1 MAELI
6 WLPLGGDLSQGFA
19 PVIDRAAV
27 NLVYFVGLGTI
38 PGLGSKQGWTG
49 CGAFWSSRNCGSSFC
64 GLSLAAACT

>member
-27 NLVYFVGLGTI
+27 NLVYFVGLGTV
-38 PGLGSKQGWTG
+38 PRLGADKARLDVVLFGLVGTMVVVSVV
-49 CGAFWSSRNCGSSFC
+49 
-64 GLSLAAACT
+64 

>member
-27 NLVYFVGLGTI
+27 NLVYFVGLGTV
-38 PGLGSKQGWTG
+38 PGLGADKARLDVVLFGVVGTVVVVSVV
-49 CGAFWSSRNCGSSFC
+49 
-64 GLSLAAACT
+64 